1 MNPVLI
7 LAAIAGGATGVFV
20 NSMLGAGL
28 TAPASPGS
36 IIAILAM
43 CPKGGYLPVLAG
55 VAAATIVSFAV
66 ALPIL
71 KFAGKDA
78 DLEESQKKVSD
89 MKAESKG
96 TKVETA
102 EVKSASEVHKIV
114 FACDAGMGSSAMGA
128 TVLRKKL
135 KEAGIEDIEVVHAP
149 VSSIPADADMVV
161 THNELGERA
170 AHSNPNAQLVLIQ
183 NFLGAPEYDE
193 VVAQLS
199 K

>member
-78 DLEESQKKVSD
+78 DLEESQKK
-89 MKAESKG
+89 
-96 TKVETA
+96 
-102 EVKSASEVHKIV
+102 
-114 FACDAGMGSSAMGA
+114 
-128 TVLRKKL
+128 
-135 KEAGIEDIEVVHAP
+135 
-149 VSSIPADADMVV
+149 
-161 THNELGERA
+161 
-170 AHSNPNAQLVLIQ
+170 
-183 NFLGAPEYDE
+183 
-193 VVAQLS
+193 
-199 K
+199 